1 MSGESTP
8 VITATAT
15 SKKRELTSPEFDV
28 DFKKNKCASS
38 STVSISDLDLDIS
51 IEQEQENSDKSG
63 EMASNV
69 HVTPSASSAS
79 SSGAPHIV
87 IPPTEMLKISEMLKE
102 TFRGEIVTMVDSVVA
117 GVLKGLQDRITSLE
131 ISNGAL
137 VQENKSLVTRLEVLE
152 KRVDQAERYSR
163 RNCLRISGISE
174 EVNENTDNIVM
185 SLASDI
191 GSDVQQSH
199 IDRSQR
205 VGNPKKSSTK
215 PRDIIV
221 KFSTYR
227 YRQAFFKQ
235 RTLLKDT
242 GHRGVFVNEDLTKL
256 RSGILY
262 EARKLMKAELIKGAW
277 SSDGNILVK
286 DRKDHVYRVSSLGD
300 LNQFHAQE
308 PGSRE
313 HLRTGQLEAAPRSY
327 ASAVQRS
334 VLPQPQPGTSRAGGV
349 S

>member
-1 MSGESTP
+1 MCISRCAKVMSGESTP

-69 HVTPSASSAS
+69 TPSAPSASSASAS

-102 TFRGEIVTMVDSVVA
+102 TFRSEMVTMVDSVVA

-131 ISNGAL
+131 ISNKAL

-152 KRVDQAERYSR
+152 KRVDQAEQYSR

-191 GSDVQQSH
+191 GSDTQQSH
-199 IDRSQR
+199 IDRSHR
-205 VGNPKKSSTK
+205 VGNPKKSSTNIAGSAIADELFLSAGKRGSKIPLK
-215 PRDIIV
+215 P
-221 KFSTYR
+221 
-227 YRQAFFKQ
+227 A
-235 RTLLKDT
+235 
-242 GHRGVFVNEDLTKL
+242 N
-256 RSGILY
+256 ILY
-262 EARKLMKAELIKGAW
+262 KYIHTDEIHVDVNSATTPWRMPA
-277 SSDGNILVK
+277 NILYK
-286 DRKDHVYRVSSLGD
+286 YIHTDEIHVDV
-300 LNQFHAQE
+300 N
-308 PGSRE
+308 
-313 HLRTGQLEAAPRSY
+313 
-327 ASAVQRS
+327 SATTPWRM
-334 VLPQPQPGTSRAGGV
+334 PEINT
-349 S
+349 